1 MTSIVSISFDSD
13 ELGLGDAMVD
23 NLDHA
28 AAAATSTTKFMMTA
42 KFPISLEDAMNGSE
56 YVNDV
61 IGGRGKGV
69 EKHAGNVNYRKL
81 IAANL
86 HLYKKCHDKDKQKIS
101 KGIVA
106 AVRGMGGRFLRYNGK
121 MYTDIKVKQA
131 VAKTSQTLRD
141 ARNPNKNAFE
151 NVMKVKSQKGKEEMS
166 VPVTIDTTQEVDL
179 GKELP
184 QELYANYSYQVLKS
198 LCAQQKA
205 EMDSSNSNVSPGR
218 MPSVTFHKRKGG
230 DDERN
235 TNDDTNE
242 SEELPK
248 ELYLRLRHFQEG
260 CHSHSFPTGTD
271 VDAAPQNKRDSFISP
286 RDAVISSS
294 SMGVEIN
301 KVLEYHDTR
310 MSSGKICE
318 ELMKDG
324 DVEMISTEQCLE
336 IINCIDI
343 GSIGEA

>member
-1 MTSIVSISFDSD
+1 
-13 ELGLGDAMVD
+13 
-23 NLDHA
+23 
-28 AAAATSTTKFMMTA
+28 
-42 KFPISLEDAMNGSE
+42 
-56 YVNDV
+56 
-61 IGGRGKGV
+61 
-69 EKHAGNVNYRKL
+69 
-81 IAANL
+81 
-86 HLYKKCHDKDKQKIS
+86 
-101 KGIVA
+101 
-106 AVRGMGGRFLRYNGK
+106 MGGRFLRYNGK

-151 NVMKVKSQKGKEEMS
+151 NVMKDKSQKGKEEMS

-198 LCAQQKA
+198 LCVCSQQKA

-248 ELYLRLRHFQEG
+248 ELYLRHFQEG
-260 CHSHSFPTGTD
+260 CHSHSFSTGTD

-286 RDAVISSS
+286 RDAAISSS
-294 SMGVEIN
+294 SMRVEIN

-318 ELMKDG
+318 ELMKDD